1 MIEKTI
7 TDAALEAAYDG
18 IAEAI
23 DATAEDKRALFL
35 TKLVLV
41 LANQVGEE
49 AHILA
54 AIAAARRDL

>member
-23 DATAEDKRALFL
+23 DATAEDKRVLFL
-35 TKLVLV
+35 AKLALV
-41 LANQVGEE
+41 LANQVGDE
-49 AHILA
+49 ARIRA
-54 AIAAARRDL
+54 AVEAAQRDL